1 MIGPCSCSSS
11 HAGAQAPNEL
21 AFTGSSRLCPATI
34 AMPIAS
40 TACTGSR
47 TSAASATIDQPI
59 AQITWRRGRYGI
71 ENDQPKATT
80 VTSSTTSHRPRVS
93 RNRASRAGSLPL
105 APCSHADTPA
115 RKTNVGAQ
123 KWVTQRVAYTTA
135 VVIDGSSGS

>member
-1 MIGPCSCSSS
+1 MVI
-11 HAGAQAPNEL
+11 
-21 AFTGSSRLCPATI
+21 
-34 AMPIAS
+34 PIAS
-40 TACTGSR
+40 TACTGNR

-59 AQITWRRGRYGI
+59 AQTTWRAGKRGI

-105 APCSHADTPA
+105 ARCNHADTPA

-123 KWVTQRVAYTTA
+123 KWVTQRVAYNIA
-135 VVIDGSSGS
+135 VVVDGLSGS